1 MFDHTT
7 EMLYARAYD
16 QARRGNAGSAATLYD
31 RSQRHGR
38 RGRHWATRSRDSGHL
53 LDLSEIEGTCR
64 VEARSY
70 AGLHTVPIE
79 QIRGSEGR
87 SNDFDRDFHPL
98 QDHCQG
104 RWLRIAEACDQG
116 KVLPPV
122 VLVQV
127 GEVYFVR
134 DGHHRISVARA
145 LGQLDIEAEVT
156 VWHVSGP
163 LPAQTRVGTGAR
175 NLASRRVRDAGRNR
189 MPKPGSVAAW
199 LQALLPGLARARNLT
214 PDHSGVAA

>member
-7 EMLYARAYD
+7 EMLYARIYD
-16 QARRGNAGSAATLYD
+16 EAQRGKAGSTATLYA
-31 RSQRHGR
+31 RSRRHGH
-38 RGRHWATRSRDSGHL
+38 RGRHCATRSRDSRRL
-53 LDLSEIEGTCR
+53 LDLSEIERTCR
-64 VEARSY
+64 VEARTY
-70 AGLHTVPIE
+70 AGLRTVPIE

-87 SNDFDRDFHPL
+87 CTDFDRDFHPL
-98 QDHCQG
+98 QDHCRC
-104 RWLRIAEACDQG
+104 RWLRVAAAHEQD

-127 GEVYFVR
+127 VDVYFVR

-156 VWHVSGP
+156 VWHMSGP
-163 LPAQTRVGTGAR
+163 LPAQTRVRAGAR
-175 NLASRRVRDAGRNR
+175 NLASRRVRDADRNR
-189 MPKPGSVAAW
+189 MPKPGSVAGW

-214 PDHSGVAA
+214 PDHSGAAA